1 MELKSVRIFV
11 MAAKYL
17 NFSKVA
23 ETLFLSQSS
32 ISKYI
37 SSLENE
43 LGDKLLIRDTKNVV
57 LTEFGQAFLPHAIA
71 MLDQEEQA
79 LDFVHHYKSKGNS
92 QTIRLGVGSSLM
104 SSPPDLLL
112 FRIIRSIN
120 KFYEQVP
127 GIHIKMRFCPD
138 QEIRNQVADR
148 RLDMAIVTSNSSQIV
163 SQIGSDMGYAILDR
177 ADDYLLYPS
186 LAGSFSSLEEL
197 LPRIDTMIYSHDPVP
212 QSVTSELIQKSKIAP
227 ALYPCENWSELF
239 ISVLDG
245 KGCGVIPETLLPLAN
260 ECGIRH
266 FPLKELDISS
276 SVYLIWDRE
285 RQDEPLLRMAEILTG
300 QFTGVRE

>member
-1 MELKSVRIFV
+1 MDLKSVRIFV

-92 QTIRLGVGSSLM
+92 QTVRLGVGSALM
-104 SSPPDLLL
+104 SSPPNLLL
-112 FRIIRSIN
+112 FRVIHSIN
-120 KFYEQVP
+120 KFYERVP

-138 QEIRNQVADR
+138 QEIRSQVADR
-148 RLDMAIVTSNSSQIV
+148 RLDMAIVMSNSSQIA
-163 SQIGSDMGYAILDR
+163 SQIGSGMGYSILERSDN
-177 ADDYLLYPS
+177 YLLYPA

-197 LPRIDTMIYSHDPVP
+197 LPHIDTMIYSHDPVP
-212 QSVTSELIQKSKIAP
+212 QSITSELIQKCRIAP

-245 KGCGVIPETLLPLAN
+245 KGCGVIPEALLPLAN

-266 FPLKELDISS
+266 FSLKDLNISS
-276 SVYLIWDRE
+276 TVCLIWDRE
-285 RQDEPLLRMAEILTG
+285 RQDEPLLQMAEILTE
-300 QFTGVRE
+300 QFTDAEK

>member
-1 MELKSVRIFV
+1 MDLKSVRIFV

-23 ETLFLSQSS
+23 EALFLSQSS

-57 LTEFGQAFLPHAIA
+57 LTEFGRVFLPHAIA

-92 QTIRLGVGSSLM
+92 QTVQLGIGSALM
-104 SSPPDLLL
+104 SSPPNLLL
-112 FRIIRSIN
+112 FRVIRGIN
-120 KFYEQVP
+120 KFYERVP
-127 GIHIKMRFCPD
+127 GIHIKTRFCPD
-138 QEIRNQVADR
+138 QEIRNQVTGR
-148 RLDMAIVTSNSSQIV
+148 RLDMAIVTSNSSQIA
-163 SQIGSDMGYAILDR
+163 SQIGPDTGYSILDR
-177 ADDYLLYPS
+177 SDNYLLYPA
-186 LAGSFSSLEEL
+186 LAGNFSSLEEL
-197 LPRIDTMIYSHDPVP
+197 LPHIDTMIYSHDPVP
-212 QSVTSELIQKSKIAP
+212 LSITSELIQKCRIAP

-245 KGCGVIPETLLPLAN
+245 KGCGVIPEALLPLAN

-266 FPLKELDISS
+266 FSLKDLNISS
-276 SVYLIWDRE
+276 SVCLIWDRGQ
-285 RQDEPLLRMAEILTG
+285 QDEPLLQMAEILTE
-300 QFTGVRE
+300 QFIDAEE